1 MGGLIMYYTILL
13 KEFLLAFAS
22 TVGFSILFNS
32 PRKSLLLGGLTG
44 GIGWIIFSV
53 FKDYSSIFAAFLAST
68 AIGLLGEVFA
78 RIQKR
83 PVTVFVIPGIVP
95 IVPGFGLY
103 LTMVHLI
110 NNMYYLAAQTGTE
123 AVFTAG
129 AISIGIIVVSSSS
142 RLLKSLRRKKV

>member
-1 MGGLIMYYTILL
+1 MNYTILL

-22 TVGFSILFNS
+22 TIGFSILFNS

-53 FKDYSSIFAAFLAST
+53 FKGYSSIFAAFLAST

-142 RLLKSLRRKKV
+142 RLLKSLRRKRA

>member
-1 MGGLIMYYTILL
+1 MDDMILI
-13 KEFLLAFAS
+13 KEFLLACAS
-22 TVGFSILFNS
+22 TIGFAILFNS
-32 PRKSLLLGGLTG
+32 PKKSLILGGMTG
-44 GIGWIIFSV
+44 GLGWVI
-53 FKDYSSIFAAFLAST
+53 YSLTKGYSPILAAFLAST
-68 AIGLLGEVFA
+68 IIGLFGEIFA

-95 IVPGFGLY
+95 IVPGYGLY

-110 NNMYYLAAQTGTE
+110 NNKYYEAAQIGTE

-142 RLLKSLRRKKV
+142 RLLKSLKRRPS